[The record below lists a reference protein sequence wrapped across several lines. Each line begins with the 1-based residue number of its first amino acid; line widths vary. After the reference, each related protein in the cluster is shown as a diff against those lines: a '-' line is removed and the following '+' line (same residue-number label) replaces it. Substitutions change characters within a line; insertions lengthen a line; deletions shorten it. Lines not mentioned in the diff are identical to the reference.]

1 MRTFEFSRCAF
12 GISVAAMLS
21 ACGGSSIPR
30 TENNAPSDV
39 GAVTNSKTFKYTGKE
54 QTFKVP
60 TGVKQLTVVALGGEG
75 AGISVYPSTATPGRP
90 GRVYAII
97 PVHGGEKLYVFVGG
111 SGTHG
116 GFNGGGAGGSNDYNG
131 SYAGSPGGGAS
142 DVRKGGDTVNDRI
155 VVAAGGGGAGEA
167 IRAYNYSFGGAGGG
181 LNGEPGSSG
190 DGGVGGGGGGTQ
202 SAGGSG
208 GAGGKGSQS
217 SGSGQ
222 PGGNGTWG
230 LGGSGGAGGQTTGS
244 ASRAGFPGGGGGG
257 GYYGGGGGGGSSSFV
272 AYSYYRF
279 GSGGG
284 GGGSSYVEPSA
295 ITSRMWTGWRG
306 AMGTSNGQIIFSWK

>member
-1 MRTFEFSRCAF
+1 MRAFEFGRCALCI
-12 GISVAAMLS
+12 GVAAAFLC

-60 TGVKQLTVVALGGEG
+60 TGIKQLTVVALGGEG
-75 AGISVYPSTATPGRP
+75 AGFSVYPSSATPGRP

-167 IRAYNYSFGGAGGG
+167 IRAYNYSFGGNGGG
-181 LNGEPGSSG
+181 LAGRPGGAGSSDSG
-190 DGGVGGGGGGTQ
+190 GGGGGGTQ
-202 SAGGSG
+202 SQGGSG
-208 GAGGKGSQS
+208 GAGGPGCGLSCGDKGRPGE
-217 SGSGQ
+217 SGALGV
-222 PGGNGTWG
+222 
-230 LGGSGGAGGQTTGS
+230 GGSGGGGASNDVYAAG
-244 ASRAGFPGGGGGG
+244 GGGGGG
-257 GYYGGGGGGGSSSFV
+257 GYYGGGGGGGGGNQSC
-272 AYSYYRF
+272 YRYCASQ
-279 GSGGG
+279 SGGG

-295 ITSRMWTGWRG
+295 TKSRTWTGWKAKKPDG
-306 AMGTSNGQIIFSWK
+306 LVVFSWN